1 MVGNWIWSID
11 KKENICIIVLDMYI
25 KKTVQRNKNGKER
38 VYLQLAE
45 SYRVG
50 DKVKQRIICTLGSR
64 PIIYLNTSNEQSDH
78 LID

>member
-1 MVGNWIWSID
+1 M
-11 KKENICIIVLDMYI
+11 E
-25 KKTVQRNKNGKER
+25 KER